1 MSILKAAAPSRRH
14 KNQCVIKELVQPE
27 APFETSGELNS
38 SCIIWIPFRAIT
50 QMAEVV
56 LDDGHTYSLAELPS
70 VDSPIVVKEKA
81 CLLGAID
88 LEVLVDDLGRL
99 GNCIRIAYHGVSG
112 FVELQIDI
120 QRIGYD
126 VTKLCDKSA
135 VTVGKF
141 KNASTTVLS
150 SLKATYEFLMDS
162 FEDMAI
168 DTLADVADTAKGMAK
183 AAEELRRDFDDQVD
197 KVVVALE
204 KTQRTQSTEEHKKKE
219 SEKKRQEM
227 EVEKEKQ
234 EKLQKEAAEA
244 QCKAEQLA
252 QLANAKEN
260 EAIQTIMNL
269 REDEHAREE
278 NTGFWKK
285 LINAFT
291 GQNSRDT
298 DAFNASLRTNED
310 KARAAREERMKH
322 LMAVQQQQEM
332 RSKALAELAE
342 YAKRIQNMKAGENEM
357 EAVIDALHYSIQ
369 ALKSLSVVMEQAAL
383 FWHQLQEHCESLA
396 KGEMKKKIEE
406 ALKYDEDKRLKFWNN
421 SGFKSRA
428 IKYYAGWVALDH
440 VCGIYMER
448 IMLTQRELH
457 TYIQEVLRP
466 DEARKK
472 VKELAKNFRK
482 DLESQQKAIADR
494 KEEQLKEVE
503 KIKKEEEK
511 AKKKD
516 GEK

>member
-1 MSILKAAAPSRRH
+1 
-14 KNQCVIKELVQPE
+14 
-27 APFETSGELNS
+27 
-38 SCIIWIPFRAIT
+38 
-50 QMAEVV
+50 MAEVV
-56 LDDGHTYSLAELPS
+56 LDDGYTYSLAELPS
-70 VDSPIVVKEKA
+70 VNSPVVIKQQA
-81 CLLGAID
+81 RLLGVIN
-88 LEVLVDDLGRL
+88 LEALVDDLGRL
-99 GNCIRIAYHGVSG
+99 GNCVRIAYHGVTG
-112 FVELQIDI
+112 FVDLQIEI

-150 SLKATYEFLMDS
+150 SLKATYEFLMES

-183 AAEELRRDFDDQVD
+183 AAEELHRDFDNQAN
-197 KVVVALE
+197 KVIVALE
-204 KTQRTQSTEEHKKKE
+204 KTQKTQSTEEHKKKE
-219 SEKKRQEM
+219 FEKKRKEM

-244 QCKAEQLA
+244 QHKAEQLA
-252 QLANAKEN
+252 QDANVKEN
-260 EAIQTIMNL
+260 EAIRTIMDL
-269 REDEHAREE
+269 KEEERTREE

-285 LINAFT
+285 LGQIFT
-291 GQNSRDT
+291 GSGSSDRQT
-298 DAFNASLRTNED
+298 AALNASLRTNEE

-322 LMAVQQQQEM
+322 LTAVQQQQEM

-357 EAVIDALHYSIQ
+357 ETVIDALHYSIK
-369 ALKSLSVVMEQAAL
+369 ALKSLSAVMLQAAL
-383 FWHQLQEHCESLA
+383 FWHQLQEHCENLA
-396 KGEMKKKIEE
+396 KGEMKKMIEN
-406 ALKYDEDKRLKFWNN
+406 ALKLNEDRRLKFWN
-421 SGFKSRA
+421 SKGFKSKA
-428 IKYYAGWVALDH
+428 IQYYADWVALDH

-448 IMLTQRELH
+448 IMLTQRELY
-457 TYIQEVLRP
+457 TYIQEALRP
-466 DEARKK
+466 EEAREK
-472 VKELAKNFRK
+472 VKELAKNFGK

-494 KEEQLKEVE
+494 KVEQLKEME
-503 KIKKEEEK
+503 ELKKEGEE